1 VTDPIR
7 PPPATVE
14 YWVISLFS
22 SRTFWFNAANLVLAA
37 LSLTEVVTLIP
48 VRFLSL
54 QAAVVA
60 LINMW
65 LRSITVRPAVLI
77 LPGQTVPVPVARVG
91 PPPPPVLS
99 D

>member
-1 VTDPIR
+1 MNDEPLH
-7 PPPATVE
+7 PPPVVT
-14 YWVISLFS
+14 YYGISLFS
-22 SRTFWFNAANLVLAA
+22 SRTFWFNAANLLLAS

-48 VRFLSL
+48 LRFMPL

-60 LINMW
+60 MINMW

-77 LPGQTVPVPVARVG
+77 PPGTTAAVAVEKIG
-91 PPPPPVLS
+91 PPPPKTVT